1 MIGIYPT
8 RLPSQQGTPT
18 PAPGTLVQSPSTDA
32 EALSNWML
40 SLIKTMRADMDN
52 DKLIPPGDVYI
63 MVRLSSTTYVYLR
76 LDIPLTNG

>member
-8 RLPSQQGTPT
+8 RLPSQQGTPAS
-18 PAPGTLVQSPSTDA
+18 APGALVQSPPTDA

-63 MVRLSSTTYVYLR
+63 MVRPSHGLYL
-76 LDIPLTNG
+76 DTPLTT

>member
-1 MIGIYPT
+1 M
-8 RLPSQQGTPT
+8 
-18 PAPGTLVQSPSTDA
+18 QSPPTDA

-63 MVRLSSTTYVYLR
+63 MVRPRSTTCTSIR
-76 LDIPLTNG
+76 PMTNDD